1 MKNGFAYGFCTCLL
15 TSLLWP
21 SLPVPWSW
29 PLLII
34 LAILIRKKSGFFSGF
49 LLATVWL
56 CYCFYSLF
64 NQGVDLNPRNL
75 AFNAE
80 IISLVNRD
88 RDWISVDV
96 RVIDESF
103 RLFPRYYRLSYS
115 SRGASESALMGL
127 ETGQRWQFIARMK
140 GITSVQ
146 NQGGFNQQKNWL
158 SRHIVAKGR
167 IKQGILL
174 SHQQN
179 IRQRVGKALEPVFVT
194 LVGGDILQALLLG
207 NKQQISAERWQALRR
222 TGSGHLVAI
231 SGLHVSVVFALIYFL
246 SRSLLTQFI
255 ASQSRRNL
263 FIAMGLALGIVIG
276 YGYLSGFAI
285 ATQRAV
291 IMLSLLVGLS
301 LCSQYASPWER
312 LVYALFIVL
321 VIDPFAPLSHGFWLS
336 FSALAIILFTLSTQS
351 TQSIQSI
358 QKVELTQSIEAADEQ
373 LKPTPEKEA
382 AKVNIGLKQC
392 RYWFLSLWAIQWRLA
407 LGLGL
412 LQAALFGSLPVHSI
426 WLNLLFVP
434 WFSFVVIPISI
445 LCLII
450 WLMLFGISATFF
462 TPDIFTQEMT
472 LSLSRWIFTLP
483 ELSLKPFLWI
493 LQASPSLPMAQLS
506 LSEMEIKQAL
516 LATMGLI
523 FGYYASV
530 YTQPRRWY
538 LLCLSLCLP
547 LLIAISM
554 RVMLTAFPASP
565 SLNGLQLQ
573 HWQVHVLDVGQGS
586 AIVIEKGARG
596 IVYDTGA
603 AYGVSFSYAQRVIVP
618 FLSARGIHEID
629 YLVLSHDDN
638 DHRGGDKVLIET
650 FPSMR
655 VITDIKDDALKL
667 NDPNKVMPCQGEALF
682 WQGLTL
688 DLIGVDSDAINGD
701 RQYNISDNNAS
712 CVVRIGDDKHK
723 VLLTGDI
730 EKKREYQLIKQ
741 KAAIK
746 ATVLLAPH
754 HGSKT
759 SSTAAFLS
767 QVNPELAIFSA
778 GFENQYGFPKAL
790 VLNRYHDQGIQTLTT
805 GTSGQISLIF
815 THQGYEISPY
825 RTEVAPFWYNDLF
838 RFGSSK
844 KPE

>member
-1 MKNGFAYGFCTCLL
+1 MKNGFVYGFCACLI

-21 SLPVPWSW
+21 SLPVPWTW
-29 PLLII
+29 PIFII
-34 LAILIRKKSGFFSGF
+34 LAILIGKKSGFSSGF
-49 LLATVWL
+49 LLAAVWL
-56 CYCFYSLF
+56 CYCFNSLF
-64 NQGVDLNPRNL
+64 NQNVDLNPKHL
-75 AFNAE
+75 AFKAE
-80 IISLVNRD
+80 IVSLVNRD

-96 RVIDESF
+96 RVLDDSF
-103 RLFPRYYRLSYS
+103 RLFPRYYRLSYT
-115 SRGASESALMGL
+115 SRGSAEPELMGL
-127 ETGQRWQFIARMK
+127 ELGQQWQFIARMK

-167 IKQGILL
+167 IKQGTLL
-174 SHQQN
+174 SHQQSV
-179 IRQRVGKALEPVFVT
+179 RQRVGAKLEPVFAT

-207 NKQQISAERWQALRR
+207 RKQDISTERWQALRR

-231 SGLHVSVVFALIYFL
+231 SGLHVSVVFALVYFL
-246 SRSLLTQFI
+246 SRFFLNQFMPC
-255 ASQSRRNL
+255 QSRRNL
-263 FIAMGLALGIVIG
+263 FIAMGLSLCTVLG

-301 LCSQYASPWER
+301 VCSQYASPWER

-321 VIDPFAPLSHGFWLS
+321 IIDPFAPLSHGFWLS

-351 TQSIQSI
+351 KQSI
-358 QKVELTQSIEAADEQ
+358 QKVESTQSVEDED
-373 LKPTPEKEA
+373 LKPTAKGEV
-382 AKVNIGLKQC
+382 AKVNFGLKQC

-445 LCLII
+445 LCLIL
-450 WLMLFGISATFF
+450 WLVLFGISATFF
-462 TPDIFTQEMT
+462 TPDIVNQEIALNFST
-472 LSLSRWIFTLP
+472 WVFTLP

-493 LQASPSLPMAQLS
+493 LQASQALPMAQLS

-523 FGYYASV
+523 LGYYASV
-530 YTQPRRWY
+530 YIKQQRWF

-547 LLIAISM
+547 LFMAMFI
-554 RVMLTAFPASP
+554 RVVLLAFPESP
-565 SLNGLQLQ
+565 RLEALQSQ
-573 HWQVHVLDVGQGS
+573 GWQVHVLDVGQGS
-586 AIVIEKGARG
+586 AIVIQNGGRG

-603 AYGVSFSYAQRVIVP
+603 AYGVSFSYAQRVILP

-629 YLVLSHDDN
+629 YLVLSHNDN
-638 DHRGGDKVLIET
+638 DHRGGDRVLIEA
-650 FPSMR
+650 FPQMR
-655 VITDIKDDALKL
+655 IITDIKDYALKA
-667 NDPNKVMPCQGEALF
+667 NNPNKVMPCQGDALF

-688 DLIGVDSDAINGD
+688 DLMGVDSDAINGD

-730 EKKREYQLIKQ
+730 EKKREYQLIKH

-759 SSTAAFLS
+759 SSTSAFLS
-767 QVNPELAIFSA
+767 QVSPELAIFSA

-790 VLNRYHDQGIQTLTT
+790 VLTRYHDQGIQALTT
-805 GTSGQISLIF
+805 GSLGQISLIF
-815 THQGYEISPY
+815 TQQGYEISPY

-838 RFGSSK
+838 RFGSIK